1 MAANCLKVEE
11 EDLKPGAKSNW
22 FGECTDCLLGISELC
37 CWCQS
42 VSQNRGVRRRGH
54 LGCQRL
60 ASREGCLFHESRLA
74 KLELR
79 EAVRALCVALQTCV
93 CGCAR
98 KHEATMSDLPEIDRI
113 LNNAQVYGQDLSR
126 QKAVVDES
134 FQETRLG
141 RFSRISRRNVRGRGG
156 GVTAENLGSWQMRR

>member
-79 EAVRALCVALQTCV
+79 EAVRALRVSVAVRGSTRPPCQTSQRLIVFLTTLKCT
-93 CGCAR
+93 AR
-98 KHEATMSDLPEIDRI
+98 TSVDK
-113 LNNAQVYGQDLSR
+113 R
-126 QKAVVDES
+126 QSLTSKKPGWDVSQGSAGAMYEAVV
-134 FQETRLG
+134 
-141 RFSRISRRNVRGRGG
+141 GG
-156 GVTAENLGSWQMRR
+156 HG